1 MNSTDIV
8 VFNLDDNN
16 NNDTTNF
23 FVRLTVGYLGK
34 TVVICFTES
43 GFLKFLLGVE
53 IAASI
58 SLTMLRTLIS
68 RRKKRREKRKK
79 LLDDCATMGRGGDW
93 DFFEILEDLILRE
106 YELEDLVKQC
116 LEPHKHV
123 GKVVEIINKRLR
135 NVILGPLIKGN
146 RREFF
151 SSLGLLWINV
161 IIQTSGSNVHL
172 INVQKYGFI
181 MELEL
186 ANTVANRIK
195 FGIITLAATAIASPL
210 LAIAVGWNGLLYVPV
225 SLGTAVAVYQLRF
238 APLDC
243 SRLLDVLETNGNDH
257 IMPYLRPSDKLTR
270 DEELVSNFLPSK
282 KITEHNSNSLTRVI
296 ITTQKEGT
304 SILVEQ
310 KPIEIKECAYNRVP
324 VNKKKGF
331 FFYLNPRNLFKNKK
345 EQSELGTKLIKECT
359 TKTESEY
366 EQLPHDEIKDQFSD
380 LPFENHKHKQLL
392 KLTQTYSDRQA
403 ELENKKIDA
412 DFRKFISDSKSSQ
425 KPQTTDS
432 PDSVGKTTDS
442 PDSVGKTTDSLDSVG
457 KTTDSLDS
465 VGKTTDSLDPV
476 GKTTDSKKQNATE
489 SESFELVRSLKLKTS
504 KLSKSFEVK
513 DSKLVNSVKLKVK
526 KVKDLK
532 LKELKEE
539 RKLEELKETDSL
551 DDQKMKFA
559 EYISGKQS
567 KQSKSSQKPQTCPV
581 VKNINGNN
589 GNL

>member
-16 NNDTTNF
+16 NNDTTDF

-79 LLDDCATMGRGGDW
+79 FLDDCATMGRGGDW

-135 NVILGPLIKGN
+135 NVIQGPLTKGN
-146 RREFF
+146 RRAVLT
-151 SSLGLLWINV
+151 SLGLLWINL
-161 IIQTSGSNVHL
+161 IIQTSEPHVPV

-181 MELEL
+181 MRLDL
-186 ANTVANRIK
+186 TNTVVGRIK
-195 FGIITLAATAIASPL
+195 FGIITLAVTAIASPL

-243 SRLLDVLETNGNDH
+243 SRLLEVLETNGNDH

-270 DEELVSNFLPSK
+270 DEELVSNLLPSK

-296 ITTQKEGT
+296 IATQKEGT

-310 KPIEIKECAYNRVP
+310 KPIEITECAHNRVP

-425 KPQTTDS
+425 KPQIIDKFSDS
-432 PDSVGKTTDS
+432 
-442 PDSVGKTTDSLDSVG
+442 
-457 KTTDSLDS
+457 
-465 VGKTTDSLDPV
+465 V
-476 GKTTDSKKQNATE
+476 GKTTDSKKQNATDSKKQNATDSKKQNATDSKKQNATD
-489 SESFELVRSLKLKTS
+489 SENFELVRSLKLKTS
-504 KLSKSFEVK
+504 KLSKSFKVK

-539 RKLEELKETDSL
+539 RKLEETDSL
-551 DDQKMKFA
+551 DDNTMKFA